1 MLEYHMG
8 LPMSTPI
15 FFFFVIF
22 RKIYTIYSRHSIK
35 GRGSSLSN
43 TFPDFF
49 HNKLLSKVQSPALF
63 SGFWTFSIINHS
75 LRSNPLLSSLDFGPS
90 QQKSLLKVQSP
101 ALFSGFWTFSIINHS
116 LRSKP
121 LLSSPAFGPFPY
133 KPLSKNP
140 FSGSL
145 CFFLKLF
152 LYDAL
157 FKNPKINVASC
168 LLGSFQSESFSKD
181 PFSNSSSSILDLL
194 HKKAFKASNI
204 NTRSRIYTF
213 SIKNGGIRSA
223 SCLDGF

>member
-1 MLEYHMG
+1 MCFTVQLSRFFVCRLATASTYQHIVSFLSTTFLIFFKSFFVVVCFLLFSLTAMLEYHMG

-90 QQKSLLKVQSP
+90 L
-101 ALFSGFWTFSIINHS
+101 
-116 LRSKP
+116 
-121 LLSSPAFGPFPY
+121 
-133 KPLSKNP
+133 
-140 FSGSL
+140 
-145 CFFLKLF
+145 
-152 LYDAL
+152 
-157 FKNPKINVASC
+157 
-168 LLGSFQSESFSKD
+168 
-181 PFSNSSSSILDLL
+181 
-194 HKKAFKASNI
+194 
-204 NTRSRIYTF
+204 
-213 SIKNGGIRSA
+213 
-223 SCLDGF
+223 